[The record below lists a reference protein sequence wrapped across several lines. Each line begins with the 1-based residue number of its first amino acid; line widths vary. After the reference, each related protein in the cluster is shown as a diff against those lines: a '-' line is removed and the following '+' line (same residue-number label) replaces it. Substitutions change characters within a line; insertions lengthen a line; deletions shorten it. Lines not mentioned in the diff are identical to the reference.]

1 MPVTAPSP
9 PALSTISIVLA
20 DDHGMVRSAL
30 RALLEAYE
38 DLDVVADVGDAA
50 AALDSSIEHQ
60 PAVLV
65 LDLNMPGNLTA
76 LDAIP
81 EVRAASPGTGIVVLT
96 MQQDPAFARRALR
109 LGAMA
114 YVLKEAADAELVDA
128 VRRAAAGE
136 VYVAS
141 QLPAIAPVA
150 RFAARRDNLTSREL
164 EVLRMIAMGHTN
176 REIATRLVLSVRTVE
191 SHRAHIQAKLGRSSC
206 AELTRYA
213 LDHHL
218 LAA

>member
-9 PALSTISIVLA
+9 TALSTISIVLA
-20 DDHGMVRSAL
+20 DDHRMVRSAL

-38 DLDVVADVGDAA
+38 DLEVVADVGDAA
-50 AALDSSIEHQ
+50 AALNSSIEHR

-81 EVRAASPGTGIVVLT
+81 EVLAASPDTGIVMLT

-114 YVLKEAADAELVDA
+114 YVLKESADTELVDA
-128 VRRAAAGE
+128 VRHAAAGE

-141 QLPAIAPVA
+141 QLPPVAPVA
-150 RFAARRDNLTSREL
+150 GLTARTDNLTPREL
-164 EVLRMIAMGHTN
+164 EVLRLIAMGHTN

-191 SHRAHIQAKLGRSSC
+191 SHRARIQAKLGRSSR
-206 AELTRYA
+206 AELVRYA
-213 LDHHL
+213 LEHHL